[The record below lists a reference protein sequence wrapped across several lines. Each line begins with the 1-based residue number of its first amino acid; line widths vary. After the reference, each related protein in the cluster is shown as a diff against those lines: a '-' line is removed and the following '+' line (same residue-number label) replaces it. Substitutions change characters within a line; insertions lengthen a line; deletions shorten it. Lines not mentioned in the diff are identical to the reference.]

1 MIIFNK
7 TEIPDVVTFKNK
19 EFQDDRGT
27 FMEVFNKNMYDY
39 FQCDF
44 VQDNYVKTV
53 KKHVIRGMHFQIKE
67 PQAKLIRV
75 VKGEILDVAV
85 DLRKDS
91 PNFKKWVS
99 RILSDVNMLNMFIP
113 VGFAHGYCTLTE
125 NTEVFYKCSNYY
137 NKIYDAGF
145 LWSDENINI
154 KWPTNN
160 PIISK
165 KDQNLPNFKEI
176 M

>member
-145 LWSDENINI
+145 LWSDKNINI